1 MVLSLAFLGGVCWR
15 DCVLF
20 DGVAVGTITREVI
33 VLLELILI
41 LIVQCTVMKKAKI
54 LFLKNN
60 I

>member
-1 MVLSLAFLGGVCWR
+1 MVLSLAFLAVVCWR

-20 DGVAVGTITREVI
+20 DGVAVGTIMREVI
-33 VLLELILI
+33 VLLALILI

-54 LFLKNN
+54 LFFLNN